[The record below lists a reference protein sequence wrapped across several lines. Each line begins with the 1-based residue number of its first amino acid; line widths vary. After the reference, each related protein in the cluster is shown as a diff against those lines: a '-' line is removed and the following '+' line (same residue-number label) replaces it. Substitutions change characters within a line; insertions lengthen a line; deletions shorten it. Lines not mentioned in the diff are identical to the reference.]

1 MGAGDLQERGI
12 STFMAE
18 MLESASILRTASKRS
33 LIIVDELGR
42 GTSTF
47 DGFGLARAISEH
59 IVQEIGCITVFATHF
74 HELTVLEDQ
83 EPSVHN
89 CHVTAQTGSQ
99 GLTFLYEVKPGPCL
113 ESFGIQVAAMAH
125 VPNSVIQD
133 AKRRARELEKFEY
146 RKKVRTATTTTNNS
160 SDNSEAGGVANDE
173 AMAQAQTWVDRL
185 RSLPKEILHGE
196 YASKEQRRDAI
207 LCAMGEV

>member
-83 EPSVHN
+83 EPSVQN
-89 CHVTAQTGSQ
+89 CHVTAQTTSQ
-99 GLTFLYEVKPGPCL
+99 GLTFLYEVQPGPCL

-125 VPNSVIQD
+125 VPHSVIQD

-146 RKKVRTATTTTNNS
+146 RKKVRS
-160 SDNSEAGGVANDE
+160 SDSGEAANDE
-173 AMAQAQTWVDRL
+173 ELARAQAWVDRL
-185 RSLPKEILHGE
+185 RSLPKAILHGE
-196 YASKEQRRDAI
+196 YLSKEQRRDAI
-207 LCAMGEV
+207 LRAMGEE